1 VPDVNPAPAEE
12 ARALLLEA
20 FPIGVRAPI
29 HAEQSGCLIID
40 NVISVCFLH
49 DESPRDTPSAVL
61 AFLTMAVTRSCSIP

>member
-29 HAEQSGCLIID
+29 HAEHTRFLIID
-40 NVISVCFLH
+40 NVIGVCFLH
-49 DESPRDTPSAVL
+49 ESPRDTPSAVL
-61 AFLTMAVTRSCSIP
+61 AFLTTAVTRFCSIP